1 MGWIREA
8 LDKNFGMQGEGGLF
22 FLRTIKLPK
31 VGKSRRARGL
41 AFVAAALLPAIV
53 WTGTALAASDSEWPA
68 YGHDYGDSRHSPLTQ
83 ITPANVGKLKPVWTF
98 HMRPADA
105 TRGFAS
111 SENTPI
117 VVGGVM
123 YLSTPYGRVVALDAE
138 TGKQRWAY
146 QVPEGDQPATRGV
159 SYWPGPKNKKTAPE
173 IVFGTRAGLLIAL
186 EARTGEP
193 VKGFGED
200 GIVDLHS
207 RVVMQGFP
215 RAALGVTSAP
225 VIYKNLIIT
234 GSRTQETPARGAS
247 GQVRAFDVQ
256 TGKEVWH
263 FNGVP
268 QPGEPFHETWDANT
282 WLHRSGVNVWA
293 GLTLDARRGIV
304 YLPFGAPTF
313 DQSGNDRKGPSLFS
327 NSLVAVDAATGKYLW
342 HFQALHHDLW
352 DYDLPLTT
360 LVDVRKD
367 GRTIPAIAVMS
378 KASLLFLLDRVTG
391 KPVYEIKEVPVPTD
405 TDMIGEAPSP
415 TQPMSITP
423 PLGRTSFDMSELA
436 NLSPQQKAGCDKI
449 IKDMNIVGG
458 KFLQPQRVDSGVARF
473 PGSWGGIDWS
483 HAAFDPKT
491 GYYILNTSDMGSP
504 QVMVRKADGSYDMR
518 DGYQWFW
525 DKTSR
530 MPCQVPP
537 WGSLYA
543 VNVNTGAIAWRSTLG
558 VTDGL
563 ADPNTGRP
571 NVGGPITTGGGL
583 VFIGATD
590 DKRLRAFDI
599 KTGKELWTFP
609 LPASLYGTPMTWRGK
624 SGRQYVGA
632 VTTGGFW
639 GETAGADDV
648 TAFALP

>member
-1 MGWIREA
+1 MRRS
-8 LDKNFGMQGEGGLF
+8 L
-22 FLRTIKLPK
+22 IK
-31 VGKSRRARGL
+31 GL
-41 AFVAAALLPAIV
+41 ALALPAMLPAAV
-53 WTGTALAASDSEWPA
+53 LAVPAPQEWRT
-68 YGHDYGDSRHSPLTQ
+68 YGHDYGDSRYSPLSD
-83 ITPANVGKLKPVWTF
+83 ITPANVAGLKPVWTY
-98 HMRPADA
+98 HMRPPDRVS
-105 TRGFAS
+105 RGFAA

-117 VVGGVM
+117 VVDGIM
-123 YLSTPYGRVVALDAE
+123 YVSTPYGRVVALDAE
-138 TGKQRWAY
+138 SGKQLWAY
-146 QVPEGDQPATRGV
+146 QVPGSDQPATRGV
-159 SYWPGPKNKKTAPE
+159 SYWPGDSGSKPE

-186 EARTGEP
+186 DAKTGAP
-193 VKGFGED
+193 VESFGKD
-200 GIVDLHS
+200 GVLSLHS
-207 RVVMQGFP
+207 DAVMQGFAS
-215 RAALGVTSAP
+215 AALGVTSAP

-234 GSRTQETPARGAS
+234 GSRNQETPQQGAS
-247 GQVRAFDVQ
+247 GQVRAFDAR
-256 TGKEVWH
+256 TGREVWH

-268 QPGEPFHETWDANT
+268 QPGEKFHDSWEGDSWIK
-282 WLHRSGVNVWA
+282 RSGVNVWA
-293 GLTLDARRGIV
+293 GLTLDVQRGIA

-360 LVDVRKD
+360 LVDVKKD

-391 KPVYEIKEVPVPTD
+391 KPIYDIKEVPVPTD
-405 TDMIGEAPSP
+405 TDMVGEAPSP

-423 PLGRTSFDMSELA
+423 PLGRISFDMAELA
-436 NLSPQQKAGCDKI
+436 NLSPQQKEGCDKI
-449 IKDMNIVGG
+449 IKSMNISSG

-483 HAAFDPKT
+483 HAAFDPKSGT
-491 GYYILNTSDMGSP
+491 YILNISNMASP
-504 QVMVRKADGSYDMR
+504 QVMVRKANGTYDMR

-525 DKTSR
+525 DKVSR
-530 MPCQVPP
+530 MPCQIPP
-537 WGSLYA
+537 WGELYA
-543 VNVNTGAIAWRSTLG
+543 VSVNTGAILWHSLLG

-571 NVGGPITTGGGL
+571 NVGGPIVIGSGL
-583 VFIGATD
+583 IFIGGTD

-599 KTGKELWTFP
+599 RTGKELWTFR
-609 LPASLYGTPMTWRGK
+609 LPASLYGTPLTYRGRHGK
-624 SGRQYVGA
+624 QYLAA

-639 GETAGADDV
+639 GEVAGADDV

>member
-1 MGWIREA
+1 MRRS
-8 LDKNFGMQGEGGLF
+8 L
-22 FLRTIKLPK
+22 IK
-31 VGKSRRARGL
+31 GL
-41 AFVAAALLPAIV
+41 ALALPAMLPAAV
-53 WTGTALAASDSEWPA
+53 LAVPAPQEWRT
-68 YGHDYGDSRHSPLTQ
+68 YGHDYGDSRYSPLSD
-83 ITPANVGKLKPVWTF
+83 ITPANVAGLKPVWTY
-98 HMRPADA
+98 HMRPPDRVS
-105 TRGFAS
+105 RGFAA

-117 VVGGVM
+117 VVDGIM
-123 YLSTPYGRVVALDAE
+123 YVSTPYGRVVALDAE
-138 TGKQRWAY
+138 SGKQLWAY
-146 QVPEGDQPATRGV
+146 QVPGSDQPATRGV
-159 SYWPGPKNKKTAPE
+159 SYWPGDSGSKPE

-186 EARTGEP
+186 DAKTGAP
-193 VKGFGED
+193 VESFGKD
-200 GIVDLHS
+200 GVLSLHS
-207 RVVMQGFP
+207 DAVMQGFAS
-215 RAALGVTSAP
+215 AALGVTSAP

-234 GSRTQETPARGAS
+234 GSRNQETPQQGAS
-247 GQVRAFDVQ
+247 GQVRAFDAR
-256 TGKEVWH
+256 TGREVWH

-268 QPGEPFHETWDANT
+268 QPGEKFHDSWEGDSWIK
-282 WLHRSGVNVWA
+282 RSGVNVWA
-293 GLTLDARRGIV
+293 GLTLDAQRGIA

-360 LVDVRKD
+360 LVDVKKD

-391 KPVYEIKEVPVPTD
+391 KPIYDIKEVPVPTD
-405 TDMIGEAPSP
+405 TDMVGEAPSP

-423 PLGRTSFDMSELA
+423 PLGRTSFDMAELA
-436 NLSPQQKAGCDKI
+436 NLSPQQKEGCDKI
-449 IKDMNIVGG
+449 IKSMNISSG

-483 HAAFDPKT
+483 HAAFDPKSGT
-491 GYYILNTSDMGSP
+491 YILNISNMASP
-504 QVMVRKADGSYDMR
+504 QVMVRKANGTYDMR

-525 DKTSR
+525 DKVSR
-530 MPCQVPP
+530 MPCQIPP
-537 WGSLYA
+537 WGELYA
-543 VNVNTGAIAWRSTLG
+543 VSVNTGAILWHSVLG

-571 NVGGPITTGGGL
+571 NVGGPIVTGSGL
-583 VFIGATD
+583 IFIGGTD

-599 KTGKELWTFP
+599 RTGKELWTFR
-609 LPASLYGTPMTWRGK
+609 LPASLYGTPLTYRGRHGK
-624 SGRQYVGA
+624 QYLAA

-639 GETAGADDV
+639 GEVVGADDV